1 MDEKKTLTI
10 QRSRWYRGEGG
21 TYSALLRSEDHKMC
35 ALGWLAL
42 DCGFKEEDILNVTHP
57 HHLEDGVFPEQL
69 FEDNSGENSSA
80 ATAIMMCNDTG
91 KIDDETRE
99 RNLIKLFKERLNIDL
114 TFQD

>member
-10 QRSRWYRGEGG
+10 QRSRWYRGKGG
-21 TYSALLRSEDHKMC
+21 TDSALLRSEDHKMC

-57 HHLEDGVFPEQL
+57 HELEDGVLPEEL
-69 FEDNSGENSSA
+69 FEDNPAESSSA